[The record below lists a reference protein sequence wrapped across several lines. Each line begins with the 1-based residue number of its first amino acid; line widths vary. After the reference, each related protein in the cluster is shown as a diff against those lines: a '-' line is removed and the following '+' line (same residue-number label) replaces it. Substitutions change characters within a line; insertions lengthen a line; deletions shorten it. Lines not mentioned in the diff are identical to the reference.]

1 MSQKNILKIRSTI
14 DTIDK
19 QIIKLLGLRKKQVLK
34 IAKYKNKRT
43 IVDKKR
49 INQIMKR
56 IKAEAKKNK
65 IDSIIED
72 AKNDDY
78 ETAVKRI
85 DSFKEKLKNYRT
97 AGLEKGGEFSYENL
111 TFKFLRRNGYI
122 DKIFNFRDKL
132 MDKELSVENKVD
144 E

>member
-14 DTIDK
+14 NTIDK

-65 IDSIIED
+65 VDFILVKNFWNKLIQYSI
-72 AKNDDY
+72 K
-78 ETAVKRI
+78 
-85 DSFKEKLKNYRT
+85 
-97 AGLEKGGEFSYENL
+97 LEK
-111 TFKFLRRNGYI
+111 
-122 DKIFNFRDKL
+122 KIVK
-132 MDKELSVENKVD
+132 
-144 E
+144 

>member
-65 IDSIIED
+65 IDFILVKNFWSKLIQYSI
-72 AKNDDY
+72 K
-78 ETAVKRI
+78 
-85 DSFKEKLKNYRT
+85 
-97 AGLEKGGEFSYENL
+97 LEK
-111 TFKFLRRNGYI
+111 
-122 DKIFNFRDKL
+122 KIVK
-132 MDKELSVENKVD
+132 
-144 E
+144 

>member
-19 QIIKLLGLRKKQVLK
+19 QIIRLLGLRKKQVLK

-43 IVDKKR
+43 IVDKKI

-65 IDSIIED
+65 IDFILVKNFWNKLIQYSI
-72 AKNDDY
+72 N
-78 ETAVKRI
+78 
-85 DSFKEKLKNYRT
+85 
-97 AGLEKGGEFSYENL
+97 LEK
-111 TFKFLRRNGYI
+111 
-122 DKIFNFRDKL
+122 KIVK
-132 MDKELSVENKVD
+132 
-144 E
+144 

>member
-1 MSQKNILKIRSTI
+1 MSQKNIRKIRSTI

-19 QIIKLLGLRKKQVLK
+19 QIIKLLGQRKKQVLK

-65 IDSIIED
+65 VDFILVKNFWNKLIQYSI
-72 AKNDDY
+72 K
-78 ETAVKRI
+78 
-85 DSFKEKLKNYRT
+85 
-97 AGLEKGGEFSYENL
+97 LEK
-111 TFKFLRRNGYI
+111 
-122 DKIFNFRDKL
+122 KIVK
-132 MDKELSVENKVD
+132 
-144 E
+144 

>member
-1 MSQKNILKIRSTI
+1 MSQKKIRKIRSTI

-49 INQIMKR
+49 INQIIKR

-65 IDSIIED
+65 IDFILVKNFWNKLIQYSI
-72 AKNDDY
+72 K
-78 ETAVKRI
+78 
-85 DSFKEKLKNYRT
+85 
-97 AGLEKGGEFSYENL
+97 LEK
-111 TFKFLRRNGYI
+111 
-122 DKIFNFRDKL
+122 KIVK
-132 MDKELSVENKVD
+132 
-144 E
+144 

>member
-19 QIIKLLGLRKKQVLK
+19 QIIRLLGLRKKQVLK

-65 IDSIIED
+65 IDFILVKNFWSKLIQYSI
-72 AKNDDY
+72 K
-78 ETAVKRI
+78 
-85 DSFKEKLKNYRT
+85 
-97 AGLEKGGEFSYENL
+97 LEK
-111 TFKFLRRNGYI
+111 
-122 DKIFNFRDKL
+122 KIVK
-132 MDKELSVENKVD
+132 
-144 E
+144 

>member
-1 MSQKNILKIRSTI
+1 MSQKKIRKIRSTI

-34 IAKYKNKRT
+34 IEKYKNKRT

-65 IDSIIED
+65 IDFILVKNFWNKLIQYSI
-72 AKNDDY
+72 K
-78 ETAVKRI
+78 
-85 DSFKEKLKNYRT
+85 
-97 AGLEKGGEFSYENL
+97 LEK
-111 TFKFLRRNGYI
+111 
-122 DKIFNFRDKL
+122 KIVK
-132 MDKELSVENKVD
+132 
-144 E
+144 

>member
-19 QIIKLLGLRKKQVLK
+19 QIIKLLGLRKKEVLK

-65 IDSIIED
+65 VDFMLVKNFWNKLIQYSI
-72 AKNDDY
+72 K
-78 ETAVKRI
+78 
-85 DSFKEKLKNYRT
+85 
-97 AGLEKGGEFSYENL
+97 LEK
-111 TFKFLRRNGYI
+111 
-122 DKIFNFRDKL
+122 KIVK
-132 MDKELSVENKVD
+132 
-144 E
+144 

>member
-1 MSQKNILKIRSTI
+1 MSQRKILKIRSTI
-14 DTIDK
+14 DSIDK

-65 IDSIIED
+65 IDFILVKNFWNKLIQYSI
-72 AKNDDY
+72 N
-78 ETAVKRI
+78 
-85 DSFKEKLKNYRT
+85 
-97 AGLEKGGEFSYENL
+97 LEK
-111 TFKFLRRNGYI
+111 
-122 DKIFNFRDKL
+122 KIVK
-132 MDKELSVENKVD
+132 
-144 E
+144 

>member
-1 MSQKNILKIRSTI
+1 MSQKKIRKIRSTI

-34 IAKYKNKRT
+34 ISKYKNKRT

-65 IDSIIED
+65 IDFILVKKFWNKLIQYSI
-72 AKNDDY
+72 K
-78 ETAVKRI
+78 
-85 DSFKEKLKNYRT
+85 
-97 AGLEKGGEFSYENL
+97 LEK
-111 TFKFLRRNGYI
+111 
-122 DKIFNFRDKL
+122 KIVK
-132 MDKELSVENKVD
+132 
-144 E
+144 

>member
-1 MSQKNILKIRSTI
+1 MSQKNIIKIRSTI

-56 IKAEAKKNK
+56 IKTEAKKNK
-65 IDSIIED
+65 VDFILVKNFWNKLIQYSI
-72 AKNDDY
+72 K
-78 ETAVKRI
+78 
-85 DSFKEKLKNYRT
+85 
-97 AGLEKGGEFSYENL
+97 LEK
-111 TFKFLRRNGYI
+111 
-122 DKIFNFRDKL
+122 KIVK
-132 MDKELSVENKVD
+132 
-144 E
+144 

>member
-34 IAKYKNKRT
+34 IAKYKSKRT

-65 IDSIIED
+65 VDFILVKNFWNKLIQYSI
-72 AKNDDY
+72 K
-78 ETAVKRI
+78 
-85 DSFKEKLKNYRT
+85 
-97 AGLEKGGEFSYENL
+97 LEK
-111 TFKFLRRNGYI
+111 
-122 DKIFNFRDKL
+122 KIVK
-132 MDKELSVENKVD
+132 
-144 E
+144 

>member
-1 MSQKNILKIRSTI
+1 MSQKNILKIRSNI

-56 IKAEAKKNK
+56 IKAEAKRNK
-65 IDSIIED
+65 IDFILVKNFWNKLIQYSI
-72 AKNDDY
+72 K
-78 ETAVKRI
+78 
-85 DSFKEKLKNYRT
+85 
-97 AGLEKGGEFSYENL
+97 LEK
-111 TFKFLRRNGYI
+111 
-122 DKIFNFRDKL
+122 KIVK
-132 MDKELSVENKVD
+132 
-144 E
+144 

>member
-14 DTIDK
+14 DTIDN

-65 IDSIIED
+65 IDFILVKNFWNKLIQYSI
-72 AKNDDY
+72 N
-78 ETAVKRI
+78 
-85 DSFKEKLKNYRT
+85 
-97 AGLEKGGEFSYENL
+97 LEK
-111 TFKFLRRNGYI
+111 
-122 DKIFNFRDKL
+122 KIVK
-132 MDKELSVENKVD
+132 
-144 E
+144 

>member
-19 QIIKLLGLRKKQVLK
+19 QIIRLLGLRKKQVLK
-34 IAKYKNKRT
+34 ITKYKNKRT

-65 IDSIIED
+65 IDFILVKNFWNKLIQYSI
-72 AKNDDY
+72 N
-78 ETAVKRI
+78 
-85 DSFKEKLKNYRT
+85 
-97 AGLEKGGEFSYENL
+97 LEK
-111 TFKFLRRNGYI
+111 
-122 DKIFNFRDKL
+122 KIVK
-132 MDKELSVENKVD
+132 
-144 E
+144 